1 MVAIGEMATYMPVS
15 GAFTIYA
22 SRFVDRSLG
31 FSMGWIYWF
40 NWAITF
46 ALELTASGLIIQ
58 YWEPNVNIGI
68 LIGVFF
74 TVITALNLF
83 PVSVYGEIEFWFASV
98 KVVTIT
104 GFLIFGICIN
114 AGAGQ
119 HGYLGFD
126 TWNNPGAF
134 APFMTDT
141 SKTLADNIPL
151 AKFVGLWAV
160 MVQAGFSYQ
169 GTELVGIAAGE
180 TADPRT
186 NVPKAI
192 RQTFW
197 RILFFFVLT
206 IFFIGI
212 LIPYDNKQ
220 LLNGSTDAASSPL
233 VIAANLAGVS
243 VLPNIINGVIF
254 TVVLSAANSNVF
266 SGSRI
271 LVGLADQG
279 FAPQIF
285 KKTSKKGVPYFAV
298 AFTAMFGLLGFLNE
312 SSDGG
317 VVFNWFMNISG
328 VAGFIT
334 WACIGLSH
342 IGFMRALEAKGI
354 SRDSLPYKAMLQPYF
369 TWYGIGF
376 NILIILTQGFQTF
389 APWSTSDFFAAYI
402 SLLLF
407 VVLYVGHKVITRC
420 PYANPIDVDLSTG
433 AEEPQPAELRTA
445 DAKHMG

>member
-1 MVAIGEMATYMPVS
+1 
-15 GAFTIYA
+15 
-22 SRFVDRSLG
+22 
-31 FSMGWIYWF
+31 MGWIYWF

-141 SKTLADNIPL
+141 SKILADNIPL

-212 LIPYDNKQ
+212 LIPYDNEQ

-271 LVGLADQG
+271 LVGLADQVR
-279 FAPQIF
+279 F
-285 KKTSKKGVPYFAV
+285 
-298 AFTAMFGLLGFLNE
+298 
-312 SSDGG
+312 
-317 VVFNWFMNISG
+317 
-328 VAGFIT
+328 
-334 WACIGLSH
+334 
-342 IGFMRALEAKGI
+342 
-354 SRDSLPYKAMLQPYF
+354 
-369 TWYGIGF
+369 
-376 NILIILTQGFQTF
+376 
-389 APWSTSDFFAAYI
+389 YI
-402 SLLLF
+402 SPSL
-407 VVLYVGHKVITRC
+407 
-420 PYANPIDVDLSTG
+420 
-433 AEEPQPAELRTA
+433 
-445 DAKHMG
+445 